1 MSTFRR
7 TLQFLK
13 PYRWRTLLAVLLGFL
28 TVASNIGLM
37 GTSGYLI
44 ASAALRPETVLLLW
58 IPIVSVRFFG
68 LSRGV
73 FRYLERLVSHDLT
86 FRILSQ
92 MRTWLYARIEPRG
105 TVLLENRRSGDVLSS
120 VISDVNE
127 MQNLYLR
134 VLAPPVVAVLSSLLG
149 IGVVTAFHPRFGL
162 ILTGMLLFAGLAV
175 PAAAHILGRRAGEAA
190 VQHRAELYADAA
202 DLIMGMP
209 ELLVYGRAEDAVRRL
224 ESSQNRLT
232 VLQDGQNRIAAVS
245 GGLILSSAHF
255 AMWLILAAAV
265 SLTAAGSLNG
275 VALPALAMVAL
286 ASFEAVA
293 PMPQAFQQFGSTM
306 AAAERLF
313 KLADG
318 SESEGEIQADHGE
331 RAAHAGQS
339 GSACGSGKL
348 SPEGFEIRMNDVVF
362 RYGEE
367 EADALAGLTFTLPP
381 GSRVAVVGESGA
393 GKSSILQVLLKL
405 RPFRRGEVTLGGF
418 DLRELTEE
426 EVRERFAVVSQNAQ
440 LFHATVRENL
450 LLAKPGAAF
459 DDLQRAARQAQ
470 IHETIERLPQGYDTL
485 IGEWGAKLSGGERQ
499 RLALARAL
507 LRDAPVLLFDEPTTG
522 LDPVTEQA
530 FLRQMDTALKGKT
543 VLWITHKLSGLEK
556 MDDIVVLRHGKVSE
570 RGTHNDLLQRKGDY
584 WDLYRMQQLLKI
596 ETTAQ

>member
-1 MSTFRR
+1 MTTFRR
-7 TLQFLK
+7 TLQFVKLYK
-13 PYRWRTLLAVLLGFL
+13 GRTLLAVLLGFL

-58 IPIVSVRFFG
+58 IPIVGVRFFG

-92 MRTWLYARIEPRG
+92 MRTWLYGRIEPRG
-105 TVLLENRRSGDVLSS
+105 AALLEHRRSGDVLSS

-149 IGVVTAFHPRFGL
+149 IGIVSAFDLRLGL
-162 ILTGMLLFAGLAV
+162 ILAGMLLFAGLIV
-175 PAAAHILGRRAGEAA
+175 PAAAHILGRRGGEAA
-190 VQHRAELYADAA
+190 VKHRAELYADAA

-209 ELLVYGRAEDAVRRL
+209 ELLVYGRAEEAIGRL
-224 ESSQNRLT
+224 ETSQSKLSA
-232 VLQDGQNRIAAVS
+232 LQDGQNRIAAVS
-245 GGLILSSAHF
+245 GGLMLASAHI

-265 SLTAAGSLNG
+265 SLAAAGSLNG
-275 VALPALAMVAL
+275 ILLPALSMVAL

-293 PMPQAFQQFGSTM
+293 PIPQTFQQFGSTM

-313 KLADG
+313 KLAD
-318 SESEGEIQADHGE
+318 ESGPAGNGQTDHGGRAKHAE
-331 RAAHAGQS
+331 RS
-339 GSACGSGKL
+339 GSVSAKL
-348 SPEGFEIRMNDVVF
+348 PPEGFEIRMNNVVF
-362 RYGEE
+362 RYAEE
-367 EADALAGLTFTLPP
+367 EAEALSGLTLTLPR

-405 RPFRRGEVTLGGF
+405 RPFQKGDVTLGGI
-418 DLRELTEE
+418 DLRELPEE
-426 EVRERFAVVSQNAQ
+426 GVRERFAVVSQNAQ
-440 LFHATVRENL
+440 LFHASVRENL
-450 LLAKPGAAF
+450 LLAKPDASF
-459 DDLQRAARQAQ
+459 DEIQQAARQAL
-470 IHETIERLPQGYDTL
+470 IHDTIIGLPQGYDTL
-485 IGEWGAKLSGGERQ
+485 VGEWGARLSGGERQ

-507 LRDAPVLLFDEPTTG
+507 LRNAPVVLFDEPTTG

-530 FLRQMDTALKGKT
+530 FLQQMETALQGKS
-543 VLWITHKLSGLEK
+543 VLWITHKLTGLEN
-556 MDDIVVLRHGKVSE
+556 MDEIVVLRHGKVSE
-570 RGTHNDLLQRKGDY
+570 RGTHEELLRRKGDY
-584 WDLYRMQQLLKI
+584 WNLYRLQQLRRI
-596 ETTAQ
+596 ESIT